1 MYILLTYSI
10 RKKKKKD
17 RGSNTLW
24 VETAHFLLSVIISF
38 IITTGMKTLREK
50 LIERCTAIGE
60 GMAACINAFS
70 NKTGMEVWD
79 DDKPIIRPKT
89 DTIQQGDKISKE
101 ELGTIVEDLEERLAT
116 AIEMVRKLKAGI
128 RE

>member
-1 MYILLTYSI
+1 MHLKKKV

-38 IITTGMKTLREK
+38 IITTDMKTLREK
-50 LIERCTAIGE
+50 LIEQCTAMGE
-60 GMAACINAFS
+60 GMAACLNAFS
-70 NKTGMEVWD
+70 NKTGMGAWD